1 MGASRKLKEIGQAM
15 NSMTTQ
21 EDLAD
26 FLKDHGN
33 AQGLN
38 SLVED
43 IRHALIDYQVCIL
56 KRLAAKISI

>member
-1 MGASRKLKEIGQAM
+1 MGASRKLKEIGKAM
-15 NSMTTQ
+15 NSITTQ

-26 FLKDHGN
+26 FLKVPGN

-43 IRHALIDYQVCIL
+43 IRYALIDYQVCIL
-56 KRLAAKISI
+56 KRLIADVSI